1 MDFPKVHRIGK
12 YGVDVE
18 LIDRAG
24 DRLGLDPA
32 EVYLVDEIG
41 KMECL
46 SDRFVSGMRALLA
59 GPQPVVAT
67 IALHGSGFIEEVKR
81 GEGAVIREVT
91 HANREKL
98 PVQVLGWLT
107 GITEG
112 NATRGADW
120 PDAEWKEQ
128 RKGKARWWP
137 LTAAV
142 VPSPG
147 QDHGDGVAHIGGTLT
162 AFVHQ
167 QLVARAV
174 FSRSHEDG
182 L

>member
-1 MDFPKVHRIGK
+1 MVAGGVLLLTGVPGIGKTTVIRRVADRLKKRRLGGFYTEEIREQGDRRGFRLVGFDGTERVIAHVDFPKVHRVGK

-18 LIDRAG
+18 AIDRAG

-81 GEGAVIREVT
+81 GKGAVIWEVT

-107 GITEG
+107 G
-112 NATRGADW
+112 
-120 PDAEWKEQ
+120 
-128 RKGKARWWP
+128 
-137 LTAAV
+137 
-142 VPSPG
+142 S
-147 QDHGDGVAHIGGTLT
+147 
-162 AFVHQ
+162 
-167 QLVARAV
+167 
-174 FSRSHEDG
+174 S
-182 L
+182 

>member
-1 MDFPKVHRIGK
+1 VDFPKVHRIGK

-18 LIDRAG
+18 AIDRAG

-67 IALHGSGFIEEVKR
+67 IALHGGGFIEEVKQLK
-81 GEGAVIREVT
+81 GVLIWEVA

-98 PVQVLGWLT
+98 PVQVLRRLT
-107 GITEG
+107 G
-112 NATRGADW
+112 
-120 PDAEWKEQ
+120 
-128 RKGKARWWP
+128 
-137 LTAAV
+137 
-142 VPSPG
+142 S
-147 QDHGDGVAHIGGTLT
+147 
-162 AFVHQ
+162 
-167 QLVARAV
+167 
-174 FSRSHEDG
+174 S
-182 L
+182 